1 MLPGESFR
9 RKLFWLFHYYVS
21 QNGVIYMKYAIIT
34 KDIQSLRSIQT
45 IIEKREKA
53 ANIFMECDLVRA
65 MKDKRFR
72 EIDVLIVEAGSEMD
86 SKIGHLVNRRW
97 EDGRPEVILML
108 SCWSEDIFRKIEK
121 LFNVFLLNVPFEI
134 NSAEKV
140 IEKAVNSRKQ
150 YLHYSRL
157 RKQANYLENHKQ
169 VIQQQ
174 FWTRL
179 LSGQI
184 SLDPSYFLA
193 EAINCGVEI
202 HLEDS
207 FHIAVMSRKLIK
219 ERNIEVEQE
228 SRTLLLNAGNEW
240 FSSCDGDYV
249 LVEQLRPILVGRNI
263 PNEEFVYECEEFIKN
278 LEEKTGI
285 PLCIY
290 YDAGIYCENLLSRL
304 HYVMLAEKKDWVET
318 PGVYPAVVQQL
329 ENEKD
334 VKIMLPGQIET
345 YLQNGYY
352 LAAIQTVENYLTELA
367 ANGEVSSGFLRALRL
382 DMEQVIMCVLREKS
396 VSAHKILMDKVFK
409 DLTDNAHISIE
420 SFMTWFRVVLEH
432 FPQNENVVSQVEEI
446 QQYVKTHI
454 YENITRED
462 LAKHLYV
469 NPDYMSRQY
478 KHNTGETL
486 GHYITREKMKKAA
499 EILISSNKSVGDV
512 GIMLGFSNFA
522 HFSKL
527 FKRVMGCTP
536 KEYRIKK
543 WI

>member
-1 MLPGESFR
+1 ME
-9 RKLFWLFHYYVS
+9 
-21 QNGVIYMKYAIIT
+21 IDMKYAIIT
-34 KDIQSLRSIQT
+34 KDIQNLRNIQT

-53 ANIFMECDLVRA
+53 ADIFMECDLVRA
-65 MKDKRFR
+65 MKDKHFR
-72 EIDVLIVEAGSEMD
+72 EIDVLLVEAGNGID
-86 SKIGHLVNRRW
+86 SKIGHLANKRW
-97 EDGRPEVILML
+97 EDGRPEVIIML
-108 SCWSEDIFRKIEK
+108 NCWSEDILRKIEK
-121 LFNVFLLNVPFEI
+121 LSKVFLLNIPFEMD
-134 NSAEKV
+134 SAEKI

-150 YLHYSRL
+150 YLYYFKL

-184 SLDPSYFLA
+184 SLNPSYFLN

-202 HLEDS
+202 RLEDS

-219 ERNIEVEQE
+219 ERNIEVEQV

-240 FSSCDGDYV
+240 FSKCDGDYV
-249 LVEQLRPILVGRNI
+249 LVEQLRPILIGRNV
-263 PNEEFVYECEEFIKN
+263 PNEEFVYECEEFIRN
-278 LEEKTGI
+278 LKEKTGI

-290 YDAGIYCENLLSRL
+290 YDANIYCENLLSRL
-304 HYVMLAEKKDWVET
+304 HYVMLAEKKDWVEN
-318 PGVYPAVVQQL
+318 PGVYPAVVKRL
-329 ENEKD
+329 ENEKEM
-334 VKIMLPGQIET
+334 KIMLPGQIEA

-352 LAAIQTVENYLTELA
+352 LVAIQTVENYLTELA

-396 VSAHKILMDKVFK
+396 IPAHKILLDNIFK
-409 DLTDNAHISIE
+409 DLKDNSHISIE

-432 FPQNENVVSQVEEI
+432 FPHNQNIMSQVEEI
-446 QQYVKTHI
+446 QQYIKTHI

-462 LAKHLYV
+462 LAKYLYV

-486 GHYITREKMKKAA
+486 GCYITREKMKKAA
-499 EILISSNKSVGDV
+499 EILMSSNKPVGDV

-527 FKRVMGCTP
+527 FKQVMGCTP
-536 KEYRIKK
+536 KEYRIQKR
-543 WI
+543 I